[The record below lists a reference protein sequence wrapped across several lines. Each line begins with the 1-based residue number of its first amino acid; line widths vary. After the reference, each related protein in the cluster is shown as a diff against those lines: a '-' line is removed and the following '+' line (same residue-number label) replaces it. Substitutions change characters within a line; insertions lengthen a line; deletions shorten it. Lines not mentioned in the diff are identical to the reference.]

1 MKQNLPTM
9 SSILRK
15 WLLLG
20 TLTVF
25 VLTRLVMFFLQYRTE
40 IRDIDRL
47 LTITLRDVS
56 HDIQRAADEDLIV
69 TARQIAE
76 TYDSNGNRNLDDC
89 LGMLLGSL
97 FDLGSACSRCNY
109 HQTCSLAVAGD
120 AQVELPFDIHGLAD
134 QDLPDDLAFRTGLLG
149 YQLHAQHGLCNC
161 LCLLRGFG
169 ELHPA
174 GLSATTAVHLS
185 LDYA

>member
-25 VLTRLVMFFLQYRTE
+25 VLTRLVMVFFQYRTE

-69 TARQIAE
+69 TARQIAG
-76 TYDSNGNRNLDDC
+76 TYDSN
-89 LGMLLGSL
+89 
-97 FDLGSACSRCNY
+97 
-109 HQTCSLAVAGD
+109 
-120 AQVELPFDIHGLAD
+120 
-134 QDLPDDLAFRTGLLG
+134 
-149 YQLHAQHGLCNC
+149 
-161 LCLLRGFG
+161 
-169 ELHPA
+169 
-174 GLSATTAVHLS
+174 
-185 LDYA
+185 